1 MDWYI
6 IKDKV
11 TLDRLLDQAGEDT
24 HCQAKVPGCPA
35 RKTPRPR
42 SPWTVTS
49 WSLLSPSPTMII
61 IRDIFTI
68 WSVEAWPELE
78 KVEGGS
84 IRNVCWWGVAA
95 LIINISMLSQ
105 HHFEPTWSLEY
116 TASREASAS
125 LLSESVNKTPC
136 PAVLEPV
143 KGLVCC
149 CCGGFRTPSGRI
161 AWDLG
166 NEALLNILEPF
177 YISFNMKVNM
187 SL

>member
-61 IRDIFTI
+61 IRDIFLI
-68 WSVEAWPELE
+68 CWSLTWAW
-78 KVEGGS
+78 EGRRWLDQECLLVGGGGPD
-84 IRNVCWWGVAA
+84 VGV
-95 LIINISMLSQ
+95 SMLSQ
-105 HHFEPTWSLEY
+105 HHFKPTWSLEY

-177 YISFNMKVNM
+177 YIFFYMKVNM